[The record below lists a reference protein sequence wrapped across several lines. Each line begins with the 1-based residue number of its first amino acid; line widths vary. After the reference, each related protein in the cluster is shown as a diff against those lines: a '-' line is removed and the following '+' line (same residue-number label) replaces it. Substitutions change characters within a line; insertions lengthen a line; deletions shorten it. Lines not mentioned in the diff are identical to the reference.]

1 MADLAYNQGFRRSA
15 PSYEDRTSSALPGVI
30 TAEIL
35 PHLMRSHG
43 IPVIPPPRSYSSTV
57 SEADVEYICS
67 MIAAGES
74 IHLSPVV
81 STLHAR
87 GVSADDMMLDLLPAV
102 ARMFGQRWVSDETDF
117 ASVTIALGHLQ
128 QLRRDISSLPG
139 QSFMP
144 IDAPR
149 RALLAPAPGEQHNFG
164 IMIVDHFLHQAGW
177 DVRTLPLANLDEI
190 VNLVAQDSFEIAGL
204 SVSCDAYLLQLEKAV
219 ATVRRASKNRDIG
232 IIVGGRLMMERPEM
246 ARLVGADAVAI
257 DGRDAVRQAEQL
269 AARALRL
276 QSTD

>member
-1 MADLAYNQGFRRSA
+1 MADLAYNQGFRASV
-15 PSYEDRTSSALPGVI
+15 PSYGAQTSSALPGVI
-30 TAEIL
+30 TGEIL

-57 SEADVEYICS
+57 SQEDVEYVCS
-67 MIAAGES
+67 LIATSES
-74 IHLSPVV
+74 IHLSPAVT
-81 STLHAR
+81 TLHSR

-102 ARMFGQRWVSDETDF
+102 ARLFGQRWVSDETDF

-144 IDAPR
+144 INAPR
-149 RALLAPAPGEQHNFG
+149 RAILAPVPGEQHNFG

-177 DVRTLPLANLDEI
+177 DVKTLPLSNLDEI

-232 IIVGGRLMMERPEM
+232 IIVGGRLMLERPEM
-246 ARLVGADAVAI
+246 ARLIGADAVAV
-257 DGRDAVRQAEQL
+257 DGRDAVRLAEQL
-269 AARALRL
+269 AGRALRV
-276 QSTD
+276 QSTA